1 MSSQTPIK
9 PSPTKTPALPADLL
23 AGLKSIGSSKSK
35 SDIGWGATAQSTM
48 PTDGLNI
55 PGHSTG
61 SLTGEQ
67 LYEAVKSAF
76 QTGSA
81 AGGNIRAR
89 LSQFIPGFTSKVAGS
104 KWSTWDDRAIRDW
117 LESVHTNNAIN
128 PNSQWTPASAL
139 QIRQKSAGGSG
150 TAYNVTNNIRYTLPP
165 AVVRAPATADL
176 DAIAQKAFRDTL
188 GRPPTTDE
196 SAQFGKQF
204 QDLALSIGNSKNA
217 SKKLNTFA
225 PVADP
230 ASLSGTG
237 QTSAPVTG
245 KIAKTADTLQSLPD
259 AGVAATNFAR
269 NTAPAEAGAENIDN
283 ALNGMFASLA
293 RNSN

>member
-48 PTDGLNI
+48 PTDGLGI
-55 PGHSTG
+55 PGHLTG
-61 SLTGEQ
+61 PLTGEQ

-89 LSQFIPGFTSKVAGS
+89 LSQFIPGFTTKVAGS
-104 KWSTWDDRAIRDW
+104 KWSAWDDRAIKDW

-128 PNSQWTPASAL
+128 PNSQWTPATAL

-150 TAYNVTNNIRYTLPP
+150 TAYNITNNIRYTLPP

-176 DAIAQKAFRDTL
+176 DAIAQKAFSTTL
-188 GRPPTTDE
+188 GRNATPAE
-196 SAQFGKQF
+196 SALFTKQF

-230 ASLSGTG
+230 TSLLPVG
-237 QTSAPVTG
+237 QKPLPVVG
-245 KIAKTADTLQSLPD
+245 QVAKTADTLQSLPD
-259 AGVAATNFAR
+259 PGVAASNFAA
-269 NTAPAEAGAENIDN
+269 NSSPNEAQGQKIVSGVQTFLS
-283 ALNGMFASLA
+283 ALG
-293 RNSN
+293 RP